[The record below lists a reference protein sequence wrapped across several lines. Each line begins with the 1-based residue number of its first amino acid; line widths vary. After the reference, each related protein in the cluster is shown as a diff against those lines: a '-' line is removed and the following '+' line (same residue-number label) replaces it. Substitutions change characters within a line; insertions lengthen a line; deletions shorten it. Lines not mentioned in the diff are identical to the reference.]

1 MADQMSTQTL
11 PAQHDIEPLQIRVD
25 SVIRQH
31 PHLRGMGIR
40 PHADGQNVVLSG
52 TVRSYFIKQM
62 AQEAVRSVP
71 GADQVDNQIEVHW

>member
-1 MADQMSTQTL
+1 MITETFATQI
-11 PAQHDIEPLQIRVD
+11 DNEPLQIRVD

-40 PHADGQNVVLSG
+40 PHAEGQNVVLSG

-71 GADQVDNQIEVHW
+71 GADRVDNQIEVHW